1 MLYGVQPMLK
11 AFHSPTLHRPNQSI
25 AAMLRA
31 ADPWLQNAIDLAM
44 LTTQQRIDIVQMIW
58 SDIYDGYLHIAQ

>member
-1 MLYGVQPMLK
+1 MLYGAQPMLK
-11 AFHSPTLHRPNQSI
+11 AFHSPTLDRPNQSI

-44 LTTQQRIDIVQMIW
+44 LTTQQRIDIVQMI
-58 SDIYDGYLHIAQ
+58 

>member
-1 MLYGVQPMLK
+1 
-11 AFHSPTLHRPNQSI
+11 
-25 AAMLRA
+25 MLRA